1 VQAELEDLRAG
12 TGAAVGSGNCGP
24 AGTESGGALRSTQGG
39 EHGRPGGSFEDA
51 PAIGSMVGRELAAH
65 YYGKYKEM
73 AGQFDSLLRKR
84 TDWVRSSME
93 GPGESRQLAAICAA
107 LEARRLQVGEEIALE
122 GQLLRAE
129 TAELEEKLCQEH
141 VDAARAKKESDRLR
155 GEMEKRDKL
164 DKDIRV
170 MVERLTSRV
179 NELEAENRKLK
190 ATMLR

>member
-1 VQAELEDLRAG
+1 
-12 TGAAVGSGNCGP
+12 
-24 AGTESGGALRSTQGG
+24 
-39 EHGRPGGSFEDA
+39 
-51 PAIGSMVGRELAAH
+51 
-65 YYGKYKEM
+65 
-73 AGQFDSLLRKR
+73 
-84 TDWVRSSME
+84 ME

-141 VDAARAKKESDRLR
+141 VDAVRAKKESDRLR

-179 NELEAENRKLK
+179 NELEVENRKLK